1 MAVNLSIKGVPDE
14 IAERLRE
21 RAARNHRSL
30 QGELMAIV
38 SQAAAEASE
47 ETALGGAGKAGPI
60 AGAGPA
66 PVMSGRQSFRRGT
79 MTVDEV
85 LAKIREVFPT
95 PPTGLPD
102 SVDIIRE
109 ARDSR

>member
-38 SQAAAEASE
+38 SQAAAEVAE
-47 ETALGGAGKAGPI
+47 ETKPDSPRTAGPI
-60 AGAGPA
+60 AGAGA
-66 PVMSGRQSFRRGT
+66 AHLMSGRQSYRRGT

-85 LAKIREVFPT
+85 VAKIRQVFPT